1 VNSVDQLLQRASD
14 LVWTVRSRTGR
25 RALTRWRPRS
35 LASFRLVSALRD
47 NGLTPATVIDVG
59 ANVGQFAR
67 ASIEVFDQPEVHSFE
82 PLPSAA
88 TQFRENLRDSA
99 QVRLHPVAL
108 GAVNGTATLHE
119 HAYSLAS
126 SLRPVR
132 RDGAAPSWVSTAP
145 LHHEVPVRRLDDEL
159 TLPLTRPCLL
169 KIDVQG
175 TELDVLAGAAET
187 LRSVDWIL
195 LELTFEPVYQDEPLF
210 AEVDASMRAMGWR
223 MKWPISAMRS
233 GDGHLVAQIDAL
245 YERAEPGGRP

>member
-145 LHHEVPVRRLDDEL
+145 LHHEVPV
-159 TLPLTRPCLL
+159 L